1 LDTAFSFTAVPLAYA
16 QYFLDKAQLS
26 VVLLPTAQ
34 PGSLH
39 PHAVPPYAQYFLD
52 KAQLSM
58 PA

>member
-1 LDTAFSFTAVPLAYA
+1 LSSFTAVPLAYA

-26 VVLLPTAQ
+26 AVLLPTAQ